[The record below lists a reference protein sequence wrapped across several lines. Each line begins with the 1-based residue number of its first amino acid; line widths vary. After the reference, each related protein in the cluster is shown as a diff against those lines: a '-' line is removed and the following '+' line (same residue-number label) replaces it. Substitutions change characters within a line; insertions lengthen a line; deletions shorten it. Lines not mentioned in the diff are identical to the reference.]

1 MAVKVFGCKVEL
13 LEFQE
18 GKEARLGAPLKD
30 VESFN

>member
-1 MAVKVFGCKVEL
+1 MVKVFSREVEL

-18 GKEARLGAPLKD
+18 GEEARLDASFKD